1 MAISRAAAV
10 VLRRKTNDVARAIE
24 AAERRLET
32 DRGLA
37 TLMRR

>member
-10 VLRRKTNDVARAIE
+10 VLRKTNDVARAVE